1 MGFFFFF
8 FFCSFFRKFLLERW
22 AARSKKCVLLFGV
35 RRVERRSPRSILA
48 HAQASCWHT
57 HTHTHHAVMLGFS
70 AAAHP
75 TKYTCSYSGQ
85 LLTLAPCSHARVLGC
100 RSSHEVY
107 LLILG
112 PAVDACPMQYVSAR
126 AHAVI
131 LEFSAGTH
139 TVPCRRISNAQ
150 TIPTYRRKPMNIA
163 DRLWRHADR
172 LWACR
177 RLREAEACLL
187 SCLRVSDTN
196 IHHVSY
202 ETKEAV

>member
-22 AARSKKCVLLFGV
+22 AARSKRCVLLF
-35 RRVERRSPRSILA
+35 RVCRAERRSPRSILA

-57 HTHTHHAVMLGFS
+57 RHAVMLGFS

-85 LLTLAPCSHARVLGC
+85 LLTLAPCSHAQASCWHTHTHAMQSCSGK
-100 RSSHEVY
+100 
-107 LLILG
+107 LL
-112 PAVDACPMQYVSAR
+112 AHTR
-126 AHAVI
+126 HAVM
-131 LEFSAGTH
+131 LGFSAGTH

>member
-1 MGFFFFF
+1 MPSGEAHEVY
-8 FFCSFFRKFLLERW
+8 LLMLRQ
-22 AARSKKCVLLFGV
+22 AAG
-35 RRVERRSPRSILA
+35 
-48 HAQASCWHT
+48 T
-57 HTHTHHAVMLGFS
+57 HT
-70 AAAHP
+70 
-75 TKYTCSYSGQ
+75 
-85 LLTLAPCSHARVLGC
+85 PCSHARVLGC

-177 RLREAEACLL
+177 RLREAESCLL

>member
-1 MGFFFFF
+1 MFVFSSCASCCPTLVFKKERVFGFFFFF

-22 AARSKKCVLLFGV
+22 AARSKRCVLLF
-35 RRVERRSPRSILA
+35 RVCRAERRSPRSILA

-57 HTHTHHAVMLGFS
+57 HT
-70 AAAHP
+70 
-75 TKYTCSYSGQ
+75 
-85 LLTLAPCSHARVLGC
+85 PCSHARVLGC

>member
-1 MGFFFFF
+1 MPSGEAHEVYLLMLRQAAGTHTHAMQS
-8 FFCSFFRKFLLERW
+8 CSGSRLPLI
-22 AARSKKCVLLFGV
+22 
-35 RRVERRSPRSILA
+35 PRSILA

-57 HTHTHHAVMLGFS
+57 HT
-70 AAAHP
+70 
-75 TKYTCSYSGQ
+75 
-85 LLTLAPCSHARVLGC
+85 PCSHARVLGC

-139 TVPCRRISNAQ
+139 TVPCRRIYNAQ